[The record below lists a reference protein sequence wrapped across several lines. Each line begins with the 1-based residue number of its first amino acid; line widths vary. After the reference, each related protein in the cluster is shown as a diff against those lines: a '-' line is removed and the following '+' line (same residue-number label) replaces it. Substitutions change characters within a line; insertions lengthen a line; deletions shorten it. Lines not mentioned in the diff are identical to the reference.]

1 MTLYYFFLIKIFFIR
16 VYIYFGGIDQL
27 FENIVIVVPS
37 LDPDEKLK
45 NTIFSIKQAGFNNIL
60 VVNDG
65 SKEEN
70 LQFFPSENEVI
81 LLNHEVNRGKG
92 AALKTAFDYIE
103 KNMPN
108 IDGIITA
115 DGDGQHLPEDIVKC
129 ANALDFEK
137 NEVVLGCRDFTAPEV
152 PKRSRFGNNTTSF
165 VLKLLCGLKIS
176 DTQTGLRA
184 FPKSLMPLL
193 CEIAGDR
200 FEYETNM
207 LLKFKQENV
216 AIKEEKIQTVY
227 IEENRSSHFRTV
239 RDSLRVY
246 GFIISFILS
255 SCISFVADI
264 SLFYLIRKL
273 LGTVLGAY
281 AELVATLIA
290 RVFSSLINFT
300 INKKRVFN
308 NSGSVKST
316 MLRYYALAIPQM
328 LLSACLV
335 TLLSS
340 IFAANAEMATL
351 IKAVVDTILFFI
363 SYRIQNNWV
372 FANKKATPK
381 AKIKLSAKTIVLR
394 SLLAFF
400 TAIIMILV
408 TVVGA
413 CLVIVHG
420 PSESI
425 KNMLV
430 LSAKQASATKWV
442 PHLFMS
448 KAEIEEILANSEKLN
463 TDIIDMEDIA
473 DTPASNEWDDAID
486 GMKLI
491 FTSKPNFKA
500 YVILLKDPSRI
511 SVGVSSEHFE
521 SAEIGMRMF
530 EIVEKYNA
538 TAAINGGEFWDV
550 GGQATGAQ
558 PMGITYS
565 GGKLVWDDQEHRTF
579 IGFDKNNRLVV
590 NEGMTAEKANELGIR
605 DAVSF
610 QNGNVIIKQIGE
622 KVNLY
627 YSDNNTG
634 TAQRTAIGQRAD
646 GTVIMVVTDGRT
658 ADSIGATKNDIIDLM
673 VEYGAVNAGMLDGG
687 SSAMMFYR
695 DYSEKYDIDDSAFD
709 QYQKQGLVN
718 RYKAFTKPRKIP
730 TYFVVT
736 GE

>member
-1 MTLYYFFLIKIFFIR
+1 M
-16 VYIYFGGIDQL
+16 
-27 FENIVIVVPS
+27 FENFVVVIPS
-37 LDPDEKLK
+37 LDPDEKLQ
-45 NTIFSIKQAGFNNIL
+45 NTVLSIKQAGFNNIL

-70 LQFFPSENEVI
+70 LKYFPTEKEVI
-81 LLNHEVNRGKG
+81 LLNHETNRGKG
-92 AALKTAFDYIE
+92 AALKTAFAYIE
-103 KNMPN
+103 KNMPE
-108 IDGIITA
+108 ITGVITA

-137 NEVVLGCRDFTAPEV
+137 SEVVLGCRDFTAADV
-152 PKRSRFGNNTTSF
+152 PQRSRFGNNTTSF
-165 VLKLLCGLKIS
+165 VFKLLCGLKIS

-193 CEIAGDR
+193 CEISGDR

-207 LLKFKQENV
+207 LLKFKQQNIG
-216 AIKEEKIQTVY
+216 IKEEKIQTVY
-227 IEENRSSHFRTV
+227 IEENRSSHFRVV

-246 GFIISFILS
+246 GFIFSFILS
-255 SCISFVADI
+255 SCISFIADI
-264 SLFYLIRKL
+264 SLFYIVRKL
-273 LGTVLGAY
+273 LGAVLGAS
-281 AELVATLIA
+281 AELVATVVA
-290 RVFSSLINFT
+290 RIISSLINFT
-300 INKKRVFN
+300 INKKRVFTN
-308 NSGSVKST
+308 TDSVKST
-316 MLRYYALAIPQM
+316 LLRYYALAIPQM
-328 LLSACLV
+328 LLSACFV
-335 TLLSS
+335 TLFSAV
-340 IFAANAEMATL
+340 FAANAELSTL
-351 IKAVVDTILFFI
+351 IKMVVDTILFFV

-372 FANKKATPK
+372 FANKKKTQK
-381 AKIKLSAKTIVLR
+381 VRTKLSAKKIVLR
-394 SLLAFF
+394 SILVFF
-400 TAIIMILV
+400 TVILMILV
-408 TVVGA
+408 TAVSA

-420 PSESI
+420 PSESV

-448 KAEIEEILANSEKLN
+448 NAEIDEILANSEKLN
-463 TDIIDMEDIA
+463 TDIIDMEDITEA
-473 DTPASNEWDDAID
+473 PQEDEWDDAID

-491 FTSKPNFKA
+491 FANKPNFKA
-500 YVILLKDPSRI
+500 YIILLKDPSRI
-511 SVGVSSEHFE
+511 SVGVSSENFE
-521 SAEIGMRMF
+521 TAEIGMRMF

-550 GGQATGAQ
+550 GGKATGAQ

-565 GGKLVWDDQEHRTF
+565 GGKLVWDDHEHRTF

-610 QNGNVIIKQIGE
+610 QNGNVIIKQVGE

-627 YSDNNTG
+627 YSDHNTG

-646 GTVIMVVTDGRT
+646 GTVILVVTDGRT

-687 SSAMMFYR
+687 SSAMMYYR
-695 DYSEKYDIDDSAFD
+695 DYAKKYGIDDSAFD
-709 QYQKQGLVN
+709 QYQKLGLVN

-730 TYFVVT
+730 TYFVIT
-736 GE
+736 EE